1 MTFAMNDVLTLTL
14 FSLFGKD
21 FNLMEVV
28 GSIVSLAILFFAYRR
43 LMDYFSPKIQRSL
56 EITKRNKTRLFKIIR
71 RMLVFLVSIVLV
83 TLLNVDHN
91 LFTKGDF
98 NFTILHILK
107 ALFLWQ
113 LAQLL
118 DWVINNLFID
128 YFYPQGSSQNDLKNT
143 SSIHGARRTVQY
155 SFYLIVALYIV
166 DNFNLDYAFKTIPIK
181 GGEIVI
187 NISTIMNAVLA
198 IYIAQLIVWVI
209 IHIPLLKLYARRN
222 VDVGAQYAINQLVKY
237 VVYTFALLYALTT
250 FGINISLI
258 LGGAAALLVGIG
270 LGLQQTFND
279 FISGIVLLFERTVSV
294 GDVLEFAGTVG
305 VVKKIGLRSSII
317 HTRPN
322 VSMIVP
328 NHLLVNEHV
337 TNWTH
342 FDDSIRFTVEVGVAY
357 GSDTALVK
365 SLLIKAV
372 DENPY
377 VLNTPSPFVRFL
389 AFGDSSLNFAVYFF
403 SKEYLIIEDIKSDIR
418 LYIDKLFREYKV
430 IVPFPQRVITMNKD

>member
-1 MTFAMNDVLTLTL
+1 MNEILNLTL

-21 FNLMEVV
+21 FILLEVV
-28 GSIVSLAILFFAYRR
+28 GSIVSLVILFLAYRK
-43 LMDYFSPKIQRSL
+43 LMDYFSPKIQRRL

-71 RMLVFLVSIVLV
+71 LMLVFLVSIVLV
-83 TLLNVDHN
+83 SFLNIDYN
-91 LFTKGDF
+91 LFSKGDF

-128 YFYPQGSSQNDLKNT
+128 YFYPQGSKQDDLKDT

-155 SFYLIVALYIV
+155 IFYLVVALYIV
-166 DNFNLDYAFKTIPIK
+166 DNFELDYVFKTFPLK
-181 GGEIVI
+181 EGEIVI
-187 NISTIMNAVLA
+187 NISTILNAALV
-198 IYIAQLIVWVI
+198 IYIAQLIVWFI
-209 IHIPLLKLYARRN
+209 IHLPLLKLYERRS
-222 VDVGAQYAINQLVKY
+222 VDIGAQYAINQLVRY
-237 VVYTFALLYALTT
+237 VIYTFAILYALTT

-279 FISGIVLLFERTVSV
+279 FTSGIVLLFERTVSV
-294 GDVLEFAGTVG
+294 GDVLEFDGTVG
-305 VVKKIGLRSSII
+305 VVKKIGLRSSIV
-317 HTRPN
+317 HTRLN
-322 VSMIVP
+322 VSMVVP
-328 NHLLVNEHV
+328 NHMLVNERV

-342 FDDSIRFTVEVGVAY
+342 FDDSIRFAIEVGVAY
-357 GSDTALVK
+357 GSDTELVK
-365 SLLIKAV
+365 RLLIKAV
-372 DENPY
+372 DDCPY

-403 SKEYLIIEDIKSDIR
+403 SREYLIIEDIKSDIR
-418 LYIDKLFREYKV
+418 LNIDRLFREHNI

>member
-1 MTFAMNDVLTLTL
+1 M
-14 FSLFGKD
+14 
-21 FNLMEVV
+21 
-28 GSIVSLAILFFAYRR
+28 
-43 LMDYFSPKIQRSL
+43 
-56 EITKRNKTRLFKIIR
+56 
-71 RMLVFLVSIVLV
+71 
-83 TLLNVDHN
+83 
-91 LFTKGDF
+91 
-98 NFTILHILK
+98 
-107 ALFLWQ
+107 
-113 LAQLL
+113 
-118 DWVINNLFID
+118 
-128 YFYPQGSSQNDLKNT
+128 
-143 SSIHGARRTVQY
+143 
-155 SFYLIVALYIV
+155 
-166 DNFNLDYAFKTIPIK
+166 
-181 GGEIVI
+181 
-187 NISTIMNAVLA
+187 
-198 IYIAQLIVWVI
+198 
-209 IHIPLLKLYARRN
+209 
-222 VDVGAQYAINQLVKY
+222 
-237 VVYTFALLYALTT
+237 
-250 FGINISLI
+250 
-258 LGGAAALLVGIG
+258 
-270 LGLQQTFND
+270 
-279 FISGIVLLFERTVSV
+279 LFERTVSV

-418 LYIDKLFREYKV
+418 LYIDKLFREHKV

>member
-1 MTFAMNDVLTLTL
+1 
-14 FSLFGKD
+14 
-21 FNLMEVV
+21 
-28 GSIVSLAILFFAYRR
+28 
-43 LMDYFSPKIQRSL
+43 
-56 EITKRNKTRLFKIIR
+56 
-71 RMLVFLVSIVLV
+71 
-83 TLLNVDHN
+83 
-91 LFTKGDF
+91 
-98 NFTILHILK
+98 
-107 ALFLWQ
+107 
-113 LAQLL
+113 
-118 DWVINNLFID
+118 
-128 YFYPQGSSQNDLKNT
+128 
-143 SSIHGARRTVQY
+143 
-155 SFYLIVALYIV
+155 
-166 DNFNLDYAFKTIPIK
+166 
-181 GGEIVI
+181 
-187 NISTIMNAVLA
+187 MNALLA